1 MKSEDIYSKILE
13 IKNKAV
19 KQHGDFNSLHEGYA
33 VILEEVDELW
43 DEVKKKKPDVKNT
56 KIECLQIAAMCI
68 KLYEYLEKK

>member
-1 MKSEDIYSKILE
+1 MSKLYELIE
-13 IKNKAV
+13 QIKNKAV

-43 DEVKKKKPDVKNT
+43 DETKKKRPDVKNAKT
-56 KIECLQIAAMCI
+56 ECLQIAAMCI